1 MMNKSYSQ
9 VAKQKAKDDI
19 KLQGSVLLN
28 TNFEQKCL
36 KNGKKERYRS

>member
-1 MMNKSYSQ
+1 MNKSYSQ

-19 KLQGSVLLN
+19 KLQSPVLIN

-36 KNGKKERYRS
+36 KNGKKEQYRS

>member
-1 MMNKSYSQ
+1 MKISYSQ
-9 VAKQKAKDDI
+9 VAKQKAKNDI

-36 KNGKKERYRS
+36 KNGKREQYRS